1 VEPFSESFLFFY
13 SVLTFLLERE
23 IRKAAM
29 DPSKRICLKNLP
41 AGCTKREIAELIRNR
56 TGTPI
61 HSIDLGL
68 GPDGET
74 RRYAHF
80 SCEGAKHVLEVLGSG
95 VTLRD
100 SLVYAHPAKMHYSF
114 RYAEARR
121 KRERE
126 EAEEKEQLDAFWAAS
141 KQRFLDRTNG
151 GELPQGK
158 LPKDFY
164 ASKRKYARI
173 AAEIAQTFR
182 NQSCGFGGAAAANS
196 GSGAGRVDHARA
208 AAYEATNAAS
218 SSYEEKGPNT
228 SSVDPPTASVA
239 ADTNLPHA
247 AHPHAGKKRPQR
259 SAAAAKAKAKAP
271 AAPQPPPPPEPTKEE
286 RKLSGLQAKLAA
298 LKEKLKK

>member
-1 VEPFSESFLFFY
+1 
-13 SVLTFLLERE
+13 
-23 IRKAAM
+23 M

-41 AGCTKREIAELIRNR
+41 AGCTKREIAELVRNR

-80 SCEGAKHVLEVLGSG
+80 SCEGAKHVLEVLASG
-95 VTLRD
+95 VTLRG
-100 SLVYAHPAKMHYSF
+100 VTIYAHPAKMHYSF

-126 EAEEKEQLDAFWAAS
+126 EAEEKEQLDAYWAETR
-141 KQRFLDRTNG
+141 QRFLDRTNG
-151 GELPQGK
+151 GELPK
-158 LPKDFY
+158 DRPPKNFY
-164 ASKRKYARI
+164 ASKQKYARI

-182 NQSCGFGGAAAANS
+182 RQSGAAHGSAGHDTAAAASSFFEEGDQFSSIDPTSVGGAAPTVSAS
-196 GSGAGRVDHARA
+196 RPP
-208 AAYEATNAAS
+208 AY
-218 SSYEEKGPNT
+218 
-228 SSVDPPTASVA
+228 
-239 ADTNLPHA
+239 
-247 AHPHAGKKRPQR
+247 AGKKRPPR
-259 SAAAAKAKAKAP
+259 AAGAKTKASAAP
-271 AAPQPPPPPEPTKEE
+271 PPPPPPPEPTKEE

>member
-1 VEPFSESFLFFY
+1 
-13 SVLTFLLERE
+13 
-23 IRKAAM
+23 M

-41 AGCTKREIAELIRNR
+41 EGCTKREIAELVRNR

-68 GPDGET
+68 DTDGQT

-80 SCEGAKHVLEVLGSG
+80 SCEGAKHVLEVLSSG

-100 SLVYAHPAKMHYSF
+100 STIYAHPAKTHFSF

-126 EAEEKEQLDAFWAAS
+126 EAEEKEQLAAFWDAAR
-141 KQRFLDRTNG
+141 QRFLDRTNG
-151 GELPQGK
+151 GELPK
-158 LPKDFY
+158 TKPPKDFY

-173 AAEIAQTFR
+173 ASEIAQTSR
-182 NQSCGFGGAAAANS
+182 TAHAAAAGGGAGHHHDYARGAAHATSSSSYAHTDAGAAVVRDHDGATGAAAVSAPGVGPS
-196 GSGAGRVDHARA
+196 PKKRGPRA
-208 AAYEATNAAS
+208 AAA
-218 SSYEEKGPNT
+218 G
-228 SSVDPPTASVA
+228 
-239 ADTNLPHA
+239 
-247 AHPHAGKKRPQR
+247 AGKP
-259 SAAAAKAKAKAP
+259 KAP
-271 AAPQPPPPPEPTKEE
+271 AAAAALPPPPPPPEPTKEE

>member
-1 VEPFSESFLFFY
+1 
-13 SVLTFLLERE
+13 
-23 IRKAAM
+23 M

-41 AGCTKREIAELIRNR
+41 EKCTKREIAELIRNR

-80 SCEGAKHVLEVLGSG
+80 SCEGAKHVLEVLAGG

-100 SLVYAHPAKMHYSF
+100 STLSAHAAKMHYSF

-126 EAEEKEQLDAFWAAS
+126 EAEEKEELEAHWAAS
-141 KQRFLDRTNG
+141 TQRFLDRTNG
-151 GELPQGK
+151 GELSKAKP
-158 LPKDFY
+158 PKNFY
-164 ASKRKYARI
+164 ASKQKYARI
-173 AAEIAQTFR
+173 AAEVAQTFR
-182 NQSCGFGGAAAANS
+182 NKSGAAHGSGHGGAARPEHS
-196 GSGAGRVDHARA
+196 RGG
-208 AAYEATNAAS
+208 
-218 SSYEEKGPNT
+218 
-228 SSVDPPTASVA
+228 
-239 ADTNLPHA
+239 A
-247 AHPHAGKKRPQR
+247 AHPTSSPAHGNEEQKDSGRGEGVDPTAASAADARPHAFAGKKRPPR
-259 SAAAAKAKAKAP
+259 AAAAAKAKAKAP
-271 AAPQPPPPPEPTKEE
+271 TAPPPPPPPPEPTKEE

>member
-1 VEPFSESFLFFY
+1 
-13 SVLTFLLERE
+13 
-23 IRKAAM
+23 M

-68 GPDGET
+68 GPDGEV

-100 SLVYAHPAKMHYSF
+100 STIYAHPAKMHYSF

-126 EAEEKEQLDAFWAAS
+126 EAEEKEQLEAYWAAS

-151 GELPQGK
+151 GELPK
-158 LPKDFY
+158 DKPPKDFY

-173 AAEIAQTFR
+173 AAVIAQTFR
-182 NQSCGFGGAAAANS
+182 NQSGAAHCGAERGDGRGNYNRGAAHVTTTS
-196 GSGAGRVDHARA
+196 FGEGKKGVCEHSASSAAPAAVEGAAGADSHHQAKGASPASRPHKQAGNKRPPRA
-208 AAYEATNAAS
+208 AA
-218 SSYEEKGPNT
+218 
-228 SSVDPPTASVA
+228 
-239 ADTNLPHA
+239 
-247 AHPHAGKKRPQR
+247 
-259 SAAAAKAKAKAP
+259 AKAKAP
-271 AAPQPPPPPEPTKEE
+271 AAPPPPPPSEPTKEE

-298 LKEKLKK
+298 LKEKLKKT

>member
-1 VEPFSESFLFFY
+1 
-13 SVLTFLLERE
+13 
-23 IRKAAM
+23 M

-41 AGCTKREIAELIRNR
+41 TGCTKREIAELIRNR

-95 VTLRD
+95 VALRD
-100 SLVYAHPAKMHYSF
+100 ATVYAHPAKMHYSF

-126 EAEEKEQLDAFWAAS
+126 EVEEKEQLAAYWDAAR
-141 KQRFLDRTNG
+141 QRFLDRTNG
-151 GELPQGK
+151 GELPK
-158 LPKDFY
+158 AKPPKDFY

-182 NQSCGFGGAAAANS
+182 HQSGAAHGGAGAGVGRGDYPRGAAHATTTTSSSFGEGGEKFSGEHSANGVDPTAMEGAAGANS
-196 GSGAGRVDHARA
+196 QHQHHHAHG
-208 AAYEATNAAS
+208 AS
-218 SSYEEKGPNT
+218 S
-228 SSVDPPTASVA
+228 ASRTFA
-239 ADTNLPHA
+239 Q
-247 AHPHAGKKRPQR
+247 AGKKRAPR
-259 SAAAAKAKAKAP
+259 AAAAKAKAP
-271 AAPQPPPPPEPTKEE
+271 AAPPPPPPPPEPTKEE